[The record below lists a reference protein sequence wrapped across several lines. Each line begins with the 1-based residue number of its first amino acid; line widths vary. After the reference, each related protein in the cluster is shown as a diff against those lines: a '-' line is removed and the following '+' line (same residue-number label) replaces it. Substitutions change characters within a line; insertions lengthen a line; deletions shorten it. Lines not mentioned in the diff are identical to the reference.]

1 MDCKRSVYT
10 CVYVQAGQG
19 INPYIYAFICTTLY
33 QILREKIHREREREI
48 IYFDK
53 MDSQING
60 NNNNKNNNNNNKNNV
75 TPTRRGQRRG
85 RSRSPSG
92 NRSSRRSR
100 SPANSHGSRSPVRS
114 NEAFRGQ
121 REALELLRSY
131 REARSYKGDSDGED

>member
-1 MDCKRSVYT
+1 MIVRR
-10 CVYVQAGQG
+10 Q
-19 INPYIYAFICTTLY
+19 LY
-33 QILREKIHREREREI
+33 LRKNEKMEDGRTSRHQSPEKI
-48 IYFDK
+48 
-53 MDSQING
+53 QV
-60 NNNNKNNNNNNKNNV
+60 NNNNINKNNV

-114 NEAFRGQ
+114 NKAFRGQ

-131 REARSYKGDSDGED
+131 REARSYKGDSDGEDELI